1 MFMIESLSLAE
12 LTRGEKA
19 VVREVNSPGSIRRRL
34 MDIGLVEGTVVE
46 CIGRSPFGDPSAFQI
61 KGAIIALRRED
72 SNTVKIE
79 SL

>member
-1 MFMIESLSLAE
+1 MIESQSLDA

-19 VVREVNSPGSIRRRL
+19 VVTGLTSPGSIRRRL

-46 CIGRSPFGDPSAFQI
+46 CIGKSPFGDPAAFQI
-61 KGAIIALRRED
+61 KGAIIALRRQD